1 MLLIKQVKAASEG
14 AQSLYDRIML
24 RSGLHVLGRWRGRFL
39 CAAANRPQSGPGQH
53 RPPRESRRLRIVLAA
68 LRHEL
73 APATG
78 IALLSCLAA
87 ASIFSPLRAAPP
99 EAQTNTTAKQ
109 PSTLAFATRVEGT
122 KIPDDL
128 RATLTDNIQL
138 GKGKAPSPATL
149 GQLRRR
155 ATEDAARLNDVL
167 RSEAYYNGRVDVE
180 IQEAQGGRLDV
191 AFRVT
196 LGPRSMIRSFIIQY
210 TDSPCDM
217 ASLPKDGTALGLK
230 SNRAA
235 RAQRVIDLTAAAMS
249 FLENHGHPRPKL
261 AERKVIVDLAAN
273 QADIT
278 LTIKAGPPERFGDLT
293 IANEGRTKDDY
304 VRSLTKFKPGDPYDR
319 SKADATVSELRKT
332 GLFDRVTLD
341 AVDTSGDTVPQ
352 KLTLT
357 ERPHRSVGV
366 GARWS
371 SDQGAGV
378 TTFWEHRNFF
388 SAAEKLHLDLTIAQE
403 LQLLG
408 AHFSKP
414 HFLRDDQTLLADF
427 EVAHEITDAYHEN
440 RVKTAAGIARKLR
453 ETLNASAGLSFEI
466 ERTTDSTGYHAYE
479 LFGIPMTR
487 RYDGSN
493 DLLDPTKGMRLG
505 LALTPYAGSADG
517 AATTFVKLDATGS
530 TYLSFSRKFTLALRA
545 RYGSMLAQQTG
556 DVPGSIRF
564 YAGGGSSIRG
574 YGYQLV
580 GPINAKK
587 EPLGARSVFEA
598 SAETRYRVSRDI
610 GLVAFLDAGNAWS
623 TPTPKFSEQ
632 LRLGAGVGVR
642 YYTVVGPIRADIGI
656 PLNKRPGIDD
666 SFQLYFSLGQAF

>member
-1 MLLIKQVKAASEG
+1 MLVIKQVKTASEG
-14 AQSLYDRIML
+14 VQSLYDRLMR
-24 RSGLHVLGRWRGRFL
+24 RSELHVLGRWRGRFVYAT
-39 CAAANRPQSGPGQH
+39 AARLKSGPDQHPLRSRGQ
-53 RPPRESRRLRIVLAA
+53 RLRAVLAA
-68 LRHEL
+68 LKHEL
-73 APATG
+73 APAAG

-87 ASIFSPLRAAPP
+87 VSLFSPLRAAPQEP
-99 EAQTNTTAKQ
+99 QTNAPAKS

-122 KIPDDL
+122 NIPDDL
-128 RATLTDNIQL
+128 RSLLADNIQL
-138 GKGKAPSPATL
+138 GKGRAPSPATL
-149 GQLRRR
+149 GLLRRR

-167 RSEAYYNGRVDVE
+167 RSEAYYNGRVDVVIE
-180 IQEAQGGRLDV
+180 EAQGGRFDV

-196 LGPRSMIRSFIIQY
+196 PGPRTTIRSFIIHY
-210 TDSPCDM
+210 ADSPSDLS
-217 ASLPKDGTALGLK
+217 SLPRDGSTLGLK
-230 SNRAA
+230 ADRTA
-235 RAQRVIDLTAAAMS
+235 RAQRVVDLTAAAMS
-249 FLENHGHPRPKL
+249 FLENHGHPRPTL
-261 AERKVIVDLAAN
+261 AERKVIVDLTAHK
-273 QADIT
+273 ADVT

-293 IANEGRTKDDY
+293 ISNEGRTKDDY
-304 VRSLTKFKPGDPYDR
+304 VRSLATFKPGDTYNR
-319 SKADATVSELRKT
+319 SKADATVSALRKT

-341 AVDTSGDTVPQ
+341 SVDTPDDTVPQ

-388 SAAEKLHLDLTIAQE
+388 GAAEKLHLDLTVAQQ

-408 AHFSKP
+408 AHFNKP

-440 RVKTAAGIARKLR
+440 RVKTAAGLARKLR
-453 ETLNASAGLSFEI
+453 ENLDVSAGLSFEI

-479 LFGIPMTR
+479 LFGIPVTG
-487 RYDGSN
+487 RYDGSDN
-493 DLLDPTKGMRLG
+493 LLDPTEGVRLG
-505 LALTPYAGSADG
+505 LALTPYGGSADG
-517 AATTFVKLDATGS
+517 AATTFVKLEATGS

-580 GPINAKK
+580 GPLDANKD
-587 EPLGARSVFEA
+587 PLGARSVFEA
-598 SAETRYRVSRDI
+598 SAETRYRVSNDI

-623 TPTPKFSEQ
+623 TATPKFSEQ
-632 LRLGAGVGVR
+632 LRLGTGIGVR
-642 YYTVVGPIRADIGI
+642 YYTIVGPIRADIGI

>member
-1 MLLIKQVKAASEG
+1 M
-14 AQSLYDRIML
+14 
-24 RSGLHVLGRWRGRFL
+24 
-39 CAAANRPQSGPGQH
+39 
-53 RPPRESRRLRIVLAA
+53 AA

-73 APATG
+73 APAAG
-78 IALLSCLAA
+78 LAILSCVAA
-87 ASIFSPLRAAPP
+87 VFLFSPLRAGTPETPASIPTKQGSAPV
-99 EAQTNTTAKQ
+99 
-109 PSTLAFATRVEGT
+109 FATSVAGA
-122 KIPDDL
+122 KIPDEL
-128 RATLTDNIQL
+128 RGMLTDNIQL

-155 ATEDAARLNDVL
+155 ATEDATRLNEVL

-180 IQEAQGGRLDV
+180 IVEAQGGRFDV
-191 AFRVT
+191 VFNMT
-196 LGPRSMIRSFIIQY
+196 LGTRSMIRSFAINY
-210 TDSPCDM
+210 ADNPSDL
-217 ASLPKDGTALGLK
+217 ALLPRDGKALGLK
-230 SNRAA
+230 PNRAA
-235 RAQRVIDLTAAAMS
+235 RAQRVIDLTATAMS

-261 AERKVIVDLAAN
+261 AERKVVVDLATN

-278 LTIKAGPPERFGDLT
+278 LTIEAGQPEHFGDLT
-293 IANEGRTKDDY
+293 ISNEGRTKDDY
-304 VRSLTKFKPGDPYDR
+304 VRALAKFKPGDPYDR

-341 AVDTSGDTVPQ
+341 AVDTPGDTVPQ
-352 KLTLT
+352 RLTLT

-388 SAAEKLHLDLTIAQE
+388 GAAEKLHLDLTVAQE

-408 AHFSKP
+408 AHFNKP

-427 EVAHEITDAYHEN
+427 EIAHEITDAYHEN
-440 RVKTAAGIARKLR
+440 RIKTAAGLSRKLR
-453 ETLNASAGLSFEI
+453 ENLDASAGLSFEI

-479 LFGIPMTR
+479 LFGIPMTG
-487 RYDGSN
+487 RYDGSD
-493 DLLDPTKGMRLG
+493 DLLDPTEGVRLG

-517 AATTFVKLDATGS
+517 AATTFVKLEATGS

-564 YAGGGSSIRG
+564 YAGGGGSIRG

-580 GPINAKK
+580 GPLDANKD
-587 EPLGARSVFEA
+587 PLGARSVFEA
-598 SAETRYRVSRDI
+598 SGETRYRISRDI

-632 LRLGAGVGVR
+632 LRLGTGIGVR
-642 YYTVVGPIRADIGI
+642 YYTAIGPIRADIGI

>member
-1 MLLIKQVKAASEG
+1 M
-14 AQSLYDRIML
+14 
-24 RSGLHVLGRWRGRFL
+24 
-39 CAAANRPQSGPGQH
+39 
-53 RPPRESRRLRIVLAA
+53 AA

-73 APATG
+73 APAAG
-78 IALLSCLAA
+78 LAILSCVAA
-87 ASIFSPLRAAPP
+87 VSLFSPLRAGTPETPASIPTKQGSAPV
-99 EAQTNTTAKQ
+99 
-109 PSTLAFATRVEGT
+109 FATSVAGA
-122 KIPDDL
+122 KIPDEL
-128 RATLTDNIQL
+128 RGMLTDNIQL

-155 ATEDAARLNDVL
+155 ATEDATRLNEVL

-180 IQEAQGGRLDV
+180 IVEAQGGRFDV
-191 AFRVT
+191 VFNVT
-196 LGPRSMIRSFIIQY
+196 LGTRSMIRSFAINY
-210 TDSPCDM
+210 ADNPSDL
-217 ASLPKDGTALGLK
+217 ALLPRDGKALGLK
-230 SNRAA
+230 PNRAA
-235 RAQRVIDLTAAAMS
+235 RAQRVIDLTATAMS

-261 AERKVIVDLAAN
+261 AERKVVVDLATN
-273 QADIT
+273 QTDVT
-278 LTIKAGPPERFGDLT
+278 LTIEAGQPEHFGDLT
-293 IANEGRTKDDY
+293 ISNEGRTKDDY
-304 VRSLTKFKPGDPYDR
+304 VRALAKFKPGDPYDR

-341 AVDTSGDTVPQ
+341 AVDTPGDTVPQ
-352 KLTLT
+352 RLTLT

-388 SAAEKLHLDLTIAQE
+388 GAAEKLHLDLTVAQE

-408 AHFSKP
+408 AHFNKP

-427 EVAHEITDAYHEN
+427 EIAHEITDAYHEN
-440 RVKTAAGIARKLR
+440 RIKTAAGLSRKLR
-453 ETLNASAGLSFEI
+453 ENLDASAGLSFEI

-479 LFGIPMTR
+479 LFGIPMTG

-493 DLLDPTKGMRLG
+493 DLLDPTEGVRLG

-517 AATTFVKLDATGS
+517 AATTFVKLEATGS

-580 GPINAKK
+580 GPLDANKD
-587 EPLGARSVFEA
+587 PLGARSVFEA
-598 SAETRYRVSRDI
+598 SGETRYRISRDI

-632 LRLGAGVGVR
+632 LRLGTGIGVR
-642 YYTVVGPIRADIGI
+642 YYTAIGPIRADIGI

>member
-1 MLLIKQVKAASEG
+1 M
-14 AQSLYDRIML
+14 
-24 RSGLHVLGRWRGRFL
+24 
-39 CAAANRPQSGPGQH
+39 
-53 RPPRESRRLRIVLAA
+53 AA

-73 APATG
+73 APAAG
-78 IALLSCLAA
+78 LAILSCVAA
-87 ASIFSPLRAAPP
+87 AFLFSPLRAGTPETPASIPTKQGSAPV
-99 EAQTNTTAKQ
+99 
-109 PSTLAFATRVEGT
+109 FATSVAGA
-122 KIPDDL
+122 KIPDEL
-128 RATLTDNIQL
+128 RSMLTDNIQL

-155 ATEDAARLNDVL
+155 ATEDATRLNEVL

-180 IQEAQGGRLDV
+180 IVEAQGGRFDV
-191 AFRVT
+191 VFNVT
-196 LGPRSMIRSFIIQY
+196 LGTRSMIRSFAINY
-210 TDSPCDM
+210 ADNPSDL
-217 ASLPKDGTALGLK
+217 ALLPRDGKALGLK
-230 SNRAA
+230 PNRAA
-235 RAQRVIDLTAAAMS
+235 RAQRVIDLTATAMS

-261 AERKVIVDLAAN
+261 AERKVVVDLATN
-273 QADIT
+273 QTDVT
-278 LTIKAGPPERFGDLT
+278 LTIEAGQPEHFGDLT
-293 IANEGRTKDDY
+293 ISNEGRTKDDY
-304 VRSLTKFKPGDPYDR
+304 VRALAKFKPGDPYDR

-341 AVDTSGDTVPQ
+341 AVDTPGDTVPQ
-352 KLTLT
+352 RLTLT

-388 SAAEKLHLDLTIAQE
+388 GAAEKLHLDLTVAQE

-408 AHFSKP
+408 AHFNKP

-427 EVAHEITDAYHEN
+427 EIAHEITDAYHEN
-440 RVKTAAGIARKLR
+440 RIKTAAGLSRKLR
-453 ETLNASAGLSFEI
+453 ENLDASAGLSFEI

-479 LFGIPMTR
+479 LFGIPMTG

-493 DLLDPTKGMRLG
+493 DLLDPTEGVRLG

-517 AATTFVKLDATGS
+517 AATTFVKLEATGS

-580 GPINAKK
+580 GPLDANKD
-587 EPLGARSVFEA
+587 PLGARSVFEA
-598 SAETRYRVSRDI
+598 SGETRYRISRDI

-632 LRLGAGVGVR
+632 LRLGTGIGVR
-642 YYTVVGPIRADIGI
+642 YYTAIGPIRADIGI

>member
-1 MLLIKQVKAASEG
+1 M
-14 AQSLYDRIML
+14 
-24 RSGLHVLGRWRGRFL
+24 
-39 CAAANRPQSGPGQH
+39 
-53 RPPRESRRLRIVLAA
+53 AA

-73 APATG
+73 APAAG
-78 IALLSCLAA
+78 LAILSCVAA
-87 ASIFSPLRAAPP
+87 VSLFSPLRAGTPETPASIPTKQGSAPV
-99 EAQTNTTAKQ
+99 
-109 PSTLAFATRVEGT
+109 FATSVAGA
-122 KIPDDL
+122 KIPDEL
-128 RATLTDNIQL
+128 RGMLTDNIQL

-155 ATEDAARLNDVL
+155 ATEDATRLNEVL

-180 IQEAQGGRLDV
+180 IVEAQGGRFDV
-191 AFRVT
+191 VFNVT
-196 LGPRSMIRSFIIQY
+196 RGTRSMIRSFAINY
-210 TDSPCDM
+210 ADNPSDL
-217 ASLPKDGTALGLK
+217 ALLPRDGKALGLK
-230 SNRAA
+230 PNRAA
-235 RAQRVIDLTAAAMS
+235 RAQRVIDLTATAMS

-261 AERKVIVDLAAN
+261 AERKVVVDLATN
-273 QADIT
+273 QTDVT
-278 LTIKAGPPERFGDLT
+278 LTIEAGQPEHFGDLT
-293 IANEGRTKDDY
+293 ISNEGRTKDDY
-304 VRSLTKFKPGDPYDR
+304 VRALAKFKPGDPYDR

-341 AVDTSGDTVPQ
+341 AVDTPGDTVPQ
-352 KLTLT
+352 RLTLT

-388 SAAEKLHLDLTIAQE
+388 GAAEKLHLDLTVAQE

-408 AHFSKP
+408 AHFNKP

-427 EVAHEITDAYHEN
+427 EIAHEITDAYHEN
-440 RVKTAAGIARKLR
+440 RIKTAAGLSRKLR
-453 ETLNASAGLSFEI
+453 ENLDASAGLSFEI

-479 LFGIPMTR
+479 LFGIPMTG

-493 DLLDPTKGMRLG
+493 DLLDPTEGVRLG

-517 AATTFVKLDATGS
+517 AATTFVKLEATGS

-580 GPINAKK
+580 GPLDANKD
-587 EPLGARSVFEA
+587 PLGARSVFEA
-598 SAETRYRVSRDI
+598 SGETRYRISRDI

-632 LRLGAGVGVR
+632 LRLGTGIGVR
-642 YYTVVGPIRADIGI
+642 YYTAIGPIRADIGI